1 VLAGTLA
8 VWWRGRR
15 GRVVRTLQ
23 VPVYWLAISLAAF
36 RALGELVTAPFNW
49 EKMRHRERVRR
60 SKR

>member
-1 VLAGTLA
+1 

-23 VPVYWLAISLAAF
+23 VPVSWLAISLAAF
-36 RALGELVTAPFNW
+36 RALGELVTAPFHW